1 VSAAREPRPLVTVVV
16 PAYNEALLLMGSL
29 TAIHEHMQGLT
40 DRYRFEMLI
49 VDDGS
54 TDETPAIA
62 AAFAASRPHVR
73 LLRHK
78 VNFRLGQT
86 LRYAF
91 SESRGDYVV
100 VIDSDLSYSVDH
112 ISRMLETM
120 ETEHA
125 RVVIASPYMKGGTT
139 TAIPWRREFMSKSVN
154 RLLAATSHYDVST
167 VTGLVRCYDG
177 PFIRS
182 LDLKAMGPEINTEIL
197 YKSWVMRARMVEIPA
212 HLDWTGQEERLRTR
226 RFDLRISTTSRL
238 LMMASFLF
246 RPILFFLIPGVF
258 LAIIAAWTLSGVLI
272 MVVEQFPST
281 TGSLDSRITD
291 AFARAYE
298 LRPHSFIVG
307 GFALVIAVQLI
318 TLGVLATQ
326 TKRYFEELY
335 HLGTMLNRRAIQLE
349 RQSPTLVAPTPPAS
363 PDALATSTD
372 AAHQSGKASGPRSA
386 SSAASPEAS
395 AAGNQE

>member
-1 VSAAREPRPLVTVVV
+1 MSAPQDPRPLVTVVI

-29 TAIHEHMQGLT
+29 TAIHEYMEGLT
-40 DRYRFEMLI
+40 DRYRYEMLI

-62 AAFAASRPHVR
+62 AAFAASRPSVR
-73 LLRHK
+73 LIRHK
-78 VNFRLGQT
+78 VNFRLGQA

-91 SESRGDYVV
+91 GESRGDWVV

-112 ISRMLETM
+112 IGRMLETAQA
-120 ETEHA
+120 EHA

-139 TAIPWRREFMSKSVN
+139 KAIPWRRELMSKSVN
-154 RLLAATSHYDVST
+154 RLLAATSHYDIST

-197 YKSWVMRARMVEIPA
+197 YKAWVMRARMIEIPA
-212 HLDWTGQEERLRTR
+212 HLDWSGQEERLRTR
-226 RFDLRISTTSRL
+226 KFDLRISTTSRL
-238 LMMASFLF
+238 LMMAGFLF
-246 RPILFFLIPGVF
+246 RPILFFLIPGFF
-258 LAIIAAWTLSGVLI
+258 LALIAAWTLSGVLI
-272 MVVEQFPST
+272 MVVEQFPAT
-281 TGSLDSRITD
+281 TGHWDVRITD

-307 GFALVIAVQLI
+307 GFAAVIAVQLI

-349 RQSPTLVAPTPPAS
+349 RQSKTLVAPEAEPEPEPA
-363 PDALATSTD
+363 PG
-372 AAHQSGKASGPRSA
+372 AAETQSGNASGPRSA

-395 AAGNQE
+395 SAGIQE

>member
-1 VSAAREPRPLVTVVV
+1 VSAAQDPRPLVTVVI

-29 TAIHEHMQGLT
+29 TAIHDYMESLT
-40 DRYRFEMLI
+40 DRYRYEMLI

-73 LLRHK
+73 LIRHK
-78 VNFRLGQT
+78 VNFRLGQA
-86 LRYAF
+86 LRFAF
-91 SESRGDYVV
+91 GESRGDWVV

-112 ISRMLETM
+112 IGRMLETARS
-120 ETEHA
+120 EHA

-154 RLLAATSHYDVST
+154 RLLAATSHYDIST

-197 YKSWVMRARMVEIPA
+197 YKAWVMRARMIEIPA
-212 HLDWTGQEERLRTR
+212 HLDWSGQEERLRTR
-226 RFDLRISTTSRL
+226 KFDLRISTTSRL
-238 LMMASFLF
+238 LMMAGFLF
-246 RPILFFLIPGVF
+246 RPILFFLIPGFF
-258 LAIIAAWTLSGVLI
+258 LALIAAWTLSGVLI
-272 MVVEQFPST
+272 MVVEQFPAT
-281 TGSLDSRITD
+281 TGAWDVRITD

-307 GFALVIAVQLI
+307 GFAAVIAVQLI

-335 HLGTMLNRRAIQLE
+335 HLGTVLNRRAIQLE
-349 RQSPTLVAPTPPAS
+349 RRSKTLVAPE
-363 PDALATSTD
+363 TD
-372 AAHQSGKASGPRSA
+372 PESGGDQSGNASGPRPA

-395 AAGNQE
+395 SASIQE

>member
-1 VSAAREPRPLVTVVV
+1 VSSARDPRPLVTVVV

-29 TAIHEHMQGLT
+29 TAIHEYMQGLT
-40 DRYRFEMLI
+40 DRYRSEILI

-54 TDETPAIA
+54 TDETPDIA
-62 AAFAASRPHVR
+62 AAFAATRPDVR

-112 ISRMLETM
+112 IGRMLETM
-120 ETEHA
+120 EAEHA

-154 RLLAATSHYDVST
+154 RLLATTSHYDVST

-212 HLDWTGQEERLRTR
+212 HLDWSGQEERLRTR
-226 RFDLRISTTSRL
+226 KFDLRISTTSRL
-238 LMMASFLF
+238 LMMAGFLF
-246 RPILFFLIPGVF
+246 RPILFFLIPGV
-258 LAIIAAWTLSGVLI
+258 LLGIIAAWTLSGVLV
-272 MVVEQFPST
+272 MVVEQFPAT
-281 TGSLDSRITD
+281 TGNLDVRITD

-307 GFALVIAVQLI
+307 GIALVISVQLI

-335 HLGTMLNRRAIQLE
+335 HLATMLNRRAIQLE
-349 RQSPTLVAPTPPAS
+349 RQSRTLVAPEVEPGS
-363 PDALATSTD
+363 D
-372 AAHQSGKASGPRSA
+372 QSGNASGPRSA

-395 AAGNQE
+395 SAGIQE

>member
-1 VSAAREPRPLVTVVV
+1 MSAAQDPRPLVTVVI

-29 TAIHEHMQGLT
+29 TAIHEYMEGLT
-40 DRYRFEMLI
+40 DRYRYEMLI

-73 LLRHK
+73 LIRHK

-91 SESRGDYVV
+91 GESRGDWVV

-112 ISRMLETM
+112 IGRMLETA
-120 ETEHA
+120 ESEHA

-154 RLLAATSHYDVST
+154 RLLAATSHYDIST

-197 YKSWVMRARMVEIPA
+197 YKAWVMRARMIEIPA
-212 HLDWTGQEERLRTR
+212 HLDWSGQEERLRTR
-226 RFDLRISTTSRL
+226 TFDLRISTTSRL
-238 LMMASFLF
+238 LMMAGFLF

-272 MVVEQFPST
+272 MVVEQFPAT
-281 TGSLDSRITD
+281 TGNWDVRITD

-307 GFALVIAVQLI
+307 GFAAVIAVQLI

-349 RQSPTLVAPTPPAS
+349 RQSKTLVAPEPA
-363 PDALATSTD
+363 PDLVPE
-372 AAHQSGKASGPRSA
+372 AAPVAAEAQSGNASGPRSA

-395 AAGNQE
+395 SAGNQE